1 MNRLMIVIA
10 MLLSSIPAFAQPETA
25 LGRLLQAEVA
35 KTPARVGLYVKHFG
49 TGEVVS
55 IRGDEIFSSQSTR
68 KIPIMVLAF
77 QSADQGTLDL
87 DERIQVRRSDFRTGT
102 GVLQYH
108 DPGMSLTVRD
118 LITQMI
124 ITSDNTATGM
134 VIEKLG
140 GRDRINQWLVE
151 NNYVTRTTW
160 GTVEVA
166 RNMFAMLGTS
176 FSSLTD
182 EEVTGLEFLRTNNP
196 QFDRY
201 AGLFAGPKQA
211 LVDTIKSNSSKLA
224 ESVRNRS
231 PDDETYWTG
240 RTSPREIGNFLE
252 SIGRGTAVSA
262 KRSLEMK
269 NILLRQ
275 QLGKRRISHFLNV
288 PVAHKTGDG
297 ATVANDVGL
306 VYARSGPIV
315 ISFFAMAIT
324 GPYAETEDQIG
335 RISKMIVD
343 YFDGSR
349 SR

>member
-1 MNRLMIVIA
+1 MNRLRIVMA
-10 MLLSSIPAFAQPETA
+10 MLLSSIPVLAQAETA
-25 LGRLLQAEVA
+25 FERLLQAEVA
-35 KTPARVGLYVKHFG
+35 KIPARVGLYVKHLG
-49 TGEVVS
+49 TGEIAS
-55 IRGDEIFSSQSTR
+55 IRSDEIFSSQSTR

-87 DERIQVRRSDFRTGT
+87 DERVQVRRSDFRTGT

-108 DPGMSLTVRD
+108 DPGTSLTVRD

-124 ITSDNTATGM
+124 ITSDNTATHV

-140 GRDRINQWLVE
+140 GRDRVNQWLAD
-151 NNYVTRTTW
+151 NRYVTRTTW
-160 GTVEVA
+160 GNVEVA
-166 RNMFAMLGTS
+166 RNTFSMLGAA
-176 FSSLTD
+176 FANATD
-182 EEVTGLEFLRTNNP
+182 EEITALEFLRTNNP

-201 AGLFAGPKQA
+201 TGLFTGAKQA
-211 LVDTIKSNSSKLA
+211 LVDAVKSNSAKLA
-224 ESVRNRS
+224 DSVWNRN
-231 PDDETYWTG
+231 PDDEAYWTG

-252 SIGRGTAVSA
+252 AIGQGTAVSA

-275 QLGKRRISHFLNV
+275 QLGKRRISHFLDV

-306 VYARSGPIV
+306 VYARLAPIV

-343 YFDGSR
+343 YFDGAR
-349 SR
+349 SK